1 MIVTW
6 VILILNLRMIFQQL
20 PVSVYLMV
28 RPETQPEEYILYPLR
43 YRRETDCWRY
53 LGFPVVL
60 AGIMV

>member
-28 RPETQPEEYILYPLR
+28 KPETQPEEYILHP
-43 YRRETDCWRY
+43 
-53 LGFPVVL
+53 
-60 AGIMV
+60 